1 MTNRFIH
8 HPTIQNDRQRG
19 GDSAVGVVAAAG
31 GTGGTGGTGGAA
43 AAANVHDKEQFP
55 SLSSA
60 AASSSVAP
68 VATKLNF
75 KEMVLK
81 NAAAA
86 AGATETSSSAS
97 ANASTVVRDVPKVRT
112 EYSRTPLSSG
122 NIFLGAFYGSRN
134 DGGDGDGGDGD
145 GGDGDG
151 GDGDLGG
158 GGGGGFISSTLIDS
172 CDRKYDN
179 LYR

>member
-19 GDSAVGVVAAAG
+19 GDSAVGVAAAAG
-31 GTGGTGGTGGAA
+31 MAGAAGVTGGV

-55 SLSSA
+55 SLSSTV
-60 AASSSVAP
+60 ASSSVAP
-68 VATKLNF
+68 VVTKLNF

-86 AGATETSSSAS
+86 GVAAETSSSAS
-97 ANASTVVRDVPKVRT
+97 AIASAVVHDVPKVRT

-134 DGGDGDGGDGD
+134 DGGDDGGDGD
-145 GGDGDG
+145 VDGDVGGDM
-151 GDGDLGG
+151 GG
-158 GGGGGFISSTLIDS
+158 GGGSGSGSGFISSTLIDS

>member
-19 GDSAVGVVAAAG
+19 GDSAVGAVAAAAVAG
-31 GTGGTGGTGGAA
+31 GTGGTGGAV

-68 VATKLNF
+68 VVTKLNF

-81 NAAAA
+81 NAA
-86 AGATETSSSAS
+86 GATAAT
-97 ANASTVVRDVPKVRT
+97 DV
-112 EYSRTPLSSG
+112 
-122 NIFLGAFYGSRN
+122 
-134 DGGDGDGGDGD
+134 
-145 GGDGDG
+145 
-151 GDGDLGG
+151 
-158 GGGGGFISSTLIDS
+158 
-172 CDRKYDN
+172 
-179 LYR
+179 